1 MDKVITIP
9 FIDGYCFIY
18 IDVKQAE
25 PRTIFSAIGSEL
37 VKCDDIY
44 LHLAHGDKGQRDKIK
59 KNFLASL
66 YSGNI
71 ANALPSEYGEDLNKI
86 IAFEQ
91 ELADYAEQTDYL
103 KTKLGE
109 KISTTKD
116 KALNTYAQSL
126 TAVLLAA
133 FFENVVSHGR
143 GLGIDITPVF
153 FQHDAIIYQFPIK
166 WFLHIDLL
174 IRKYFRA
181 ACKKYF
187 DIDYPYKKQLLLKNW
202 ADKYSY
208 DFQLNKMELTLCL
221 PEVGRDYFLSHLAQN
236 YSFRVMSKTGQSIT
250 IKLIECLPNI
260 DWWFLPF
267 EKSVEEHLNNT
278 IFS

>member
-1 MDKVITIP
+1 MNKMINIP
-9 FIDGYCFIY
+9 FVDGYCFIY

-25 PRTIFSAIGSEL
+25 PRTIFSAIGSDL
-37 VKCDDIY
+37 VKCEDIY
-44 LHLAHGDKGQRDKIK
+44 LQLAHGNKEQRDRIK

-71 ANALPSEYGEDLNKI
+71 ATALPSEYDDDLAKI
-86 IAFEQ
+86 MAFEK
-91 ELADYAEQTDYL
+91 ELADYAEQTGYL
-103 KTKLGE
+103 KSKLGE
-109 KISTTKD
+109 KIPTTKE

-187 DIDYPYKKQLLLKNW
+187 DIDYPYTKELLLKNW
-202 ADKYSY
+202 GDKYNY
-208 DFQLNKMELTLCL
+208 NFHLNKMELTLSL
-221 PEVGRDYFLSHLAQN
+221 PEIERDYFLSHLAQN
-236 YSFRVMSKTGQSIT
+236 YTFNVINKTAQNIV
-250 IKLIECLPNI
+250 IKLTECLPNI
-260 DWWFLPF
+260 DWWFIPF
-267 EKSVEEHLNNT
+267 EGNVEEHLNST